1 MLFVYLLGCSAEI
14 SSTFSIAV
22 RSIQQT
28 EANILAQDPDT
39 DHEVSLMESLLMTE
53 GLTKKDVVTLILDML
68 FAGIDTVME
77 FVKVSEVRAN
87 RNVRGMIINKS

>member
-77 FVKVSEVRAN
+77 FVKVSEVRAK

>member
-1 MLFVYLLGCSAEI
+1 MLFVHLLGCSAEI

-28 EANILAQDPDT
+28 EASILAQDPDT

-77 FVKVSEVRAN
+77 FVKVSEVRAK

>member
-1 MLFVYLLGCSAEI
+1 M
-14 SSTFSIAV
+14 
-22 RSIQQT
+22 
-28 EANILAQDPDT
+28 AQDPDI

>member
-14 SSTFSIAV
+14 FSTFSIAV

-28 EANILAQDPDT
+28 EASILAQDPDI

>member
-28 EANILAQDPDT
+28 EANILAQDPDI

>member
-28 EANILAQDPDT
+28 EANILAQDPDI

-77 FVKVSEVRAN
+77 FVKVSEVRAK